1 MLFSEELLLAG
12 LGLYLL
18 LGGHTGPEL
27 PPCLKLQASTDGL
40 FKPQVYWAIL
50 WRSAQNLHT
59 LTMASHGAWRP
70 CHSQGLGSSTQTESG
85 LWYSSRELPLLP
97 PHKTPGGG
105 EHVIVISLSKPGNFN
120 SQKLHNPPRR

>member
-85 LWYSSRELPLLP
+85 LW
-97 PHKTPGGG
+97 
-105 EHVIVISLSKPGNFN
+105 
-120 SQKLHNPPRR
+120 